1 MIISTLAVFQ
11 AWTWLGVGI
20 GKFLFDYVLKT
31 FSPRKLNVLGANL
44 NLAGYLLYCVS
55 KSE

>member
-31 FSPRKLNVLGANL
+31 FSPQKLNVLGANL